1 MNTMKIKAVFL
12 LLGLA
17 IAAYFASNLDFVKT
31 FELSPLI
38 IAILLGMIIGNSFK
52 SAVAILKDSGILTI
66 ATKQILR
73 LGIILFGFRL
83 TLQDIYEVG
92 FLGVLIAFIV
102 VFSTFFLGIFLGRAM
117 GIESKSATLI
127 SSGASICGAAAVLA
141 TQSVVKADGDRVAV
155 AVSTVVLFGT
165 IGMFVYP
172 ILFRSEILGF
182 DAATMGLFTGSTL
195 HEVAH
200 VIGAAAG
207 IGENAGAGAVIM
219 KMLRVLMLVP
229 FLLMLGIFSFRQSGE
244 KGSGIKNFV
253 PYFALWFLAAVFA
266 GSLPIF
272 PKQILPTI
280 NFIDTILL
288 CIAMGALGT
297 TIRKDVLLNAGKK
310 PFILAFLL
318 FMWLFISGFFMV
330 KFWL

>member
-1 MNTMKIKAVFL
+1 MDQNKIKAVFL
-12 LLGLA
+12 LLALA
-17 IAAYFASNLDFVKT
+17 ISAYFLSNLDFIKA

-38 IAILLGMIIGNSFK
+38 VSIILGMIIGNGFK
-52 SAVAILKDSGILTI
+52 SAVALLKDSGVLAI

-83 TLQDIYEVG
+83 TLQDIYAVG
-92 FLGVLIAFIV
+92 FFGVLIAFII
-102 VFSTFFLGIFLGRAM
+102 VFSTFFLGIFIGQKLGLD
-117 GIESKSATLI
+117 SKSSTLI

-141 TQSVVKADGDRVAV
+141 TQSVIKADSDRVAV

-172 ILFRSEILGF
+172 IVFRSEILGF
-182 DAATMGLFTGSTL
+182 DSASMGLFTGATL

-229 FLLMLGIFSFRQSGE
+229 FLLMLGLFAFKQSAD
-244 KGSGIKNFV
+244 KSSSIKKFV
-253 PYFALWFLAAVFA
+253 PYFALWFLVAVCV

-272 PKQILPTI
+272 PRQILPTI
-280 NFIDTILL
+280 NFIDIILL

-318 FMWLFISGFFMV
+318 FVWLFTVGFLMV

>member
-1 MNTMKIKAVFL
+1 MNQNKIKAIFL
-12 LLGLA
+12 LLSLA
-17 IAAYFASNLDFVKT
+17 VSAYFLSNLDFIKA

-38 IAILLGMIIGNSFK
+38 IAILIGMIIGNIFK
-52 SAVAILKDSGILTI
+52 SAVMLLKDSGILAI

-83 TLQDIYEVG
+83 TLQDIYAVG
-92 FLGVLIAFIV
+92 FVGVLIAFII
-102 VFSTFFLGIFLGRAM
+102 VFSTFFLGIFIGQRL
-117 GIESKSATLI
+117 ELDSKSSTLI
-127 SSGASICGAAAVLA
+127 SSGASICGAAAALA
-141 TQSVVKADGDRVAV
+141 TQSVVKADSDRVAV

-172 ILFRSEILGF
+172 IVFRSEILGF
-182 DAATMGLFTGSTL
+182 DAASMGLFTGATL

-207 IGENAGAGAVIM
+207 IGENASAAAVIM

-229 FLLMLGIFSFRQSGE
+229 FLLMLGLFAFKQSSD
-244 KGSGIKNFV
+244 KSSGIKNFV
-253 PYFALWFLAAVFA
+253 PYFALWFLAAVCV

-272 PKQILPTI
+272 PKQILPTV

-288 CIAMGALGT
+288 CVAMGALGT

-318 FMWLFISGFFMV
+318 FAWLFTSGFLMV